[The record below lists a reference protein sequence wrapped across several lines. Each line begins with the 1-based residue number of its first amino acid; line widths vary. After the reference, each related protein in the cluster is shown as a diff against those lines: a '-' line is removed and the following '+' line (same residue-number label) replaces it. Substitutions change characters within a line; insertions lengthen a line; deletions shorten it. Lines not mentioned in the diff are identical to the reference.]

1 MKTMG
6 GALDPVLN
14 YGKMFGLSDRSVIS
28 ESLRGFRLAFVGT
41 PEACAWL
48 RDAFLTA
55 TATPEERAEVEEHI
69 RFFDVSP
76 DADTTRAFAFVLYP
90 RGPQDPIGVRSGIS
104 GVPLSGNLDQLIQGM
119 IELRPDLAVAFSRR
133 FRRFRPSTC
142 QYILE
147 KTSAE
152 NGQIAFW
159 SSLTYIVPLP
169 ITVPFT
175 GIANI
180 YLLTRNQLM
189 LIMRLAAVFGRSPG
203 YTRQTKELFGVVG
216 AALGWRTVA
225 RGLLSMIPKGLAT
238 PMINATIAYS
248 GTIAVGRT
256 AIAYYQSG
264 QMPQPDAIVQS
275 YTETIAEV
283 EKSEALAGVFEAQP
297 DTPETSE
304 VTKEHLD

>member
-1 MKTMG
+1 MG
-6 GALDPVLN
+6 GPLDPVLN
-14 YGKMFGLSDRSVIS
+14 YGRMFGLSDRSVIS

-41 PEACAWL
+41 PESCAWL
-48 RDAFLTA
+48 RDALLTPA
-55 TATPEERAEVEEHI
+55 ATPQERAEIEEHV
-69 RFFDVSP
+69 RFFDTHP

-90 RGPQDPIGVRSGIS
+90 RSPQEAIGVRTGNS
-104 GVPLSGNLDQLIQGM
+104 GVPLAGNLDQVIQGM
-119 IELRPDLAVAFSRR
+119 IELRPDLAVVFSRR

-147 KTSAE
+147 KTSTE

-159 SSLTYIVPLP
+159 SSLPYVVPLP

-203 YTRQTKELFGVVG
+203 YTRQTKELLGVVG

-225 RGLLSMIPKGLAT
+225 RGLLSLIPKGLAT

-264 QMPQPDAIVQS
+264 QMPQPDAIQQS
-275 YTETIAEV
+275 YQETMIEA
-283 EKSEALAGVFEAQP
+283 EKSAEQLAAVFEAQP
-297 DTPETSE
+297 AITEIAESIETTESN
-304 VTKEHLD
+304 